1 MNTFNITKIKSAFLA
16 NSETAKILEVKL
28 EGISRRDNRD
38 EHRKASRELNS
49 LEDINY
55 NLSAAISLS
64 KKMEKVGREYLIVT
78 INNGPTIDFLESI

>member
-16 NSETAKILEVKL
+16 NSEAARILEVKL

-38 EHRKASRELNS
+38 EHRRVSRELNN

-55 NLSAAISLS
+55 NLSTAISQS
-64 KKMEKVGREYLIVT
+64 KNMEKAGREYSVVT
-78 INNGPTIDFLESI
+78 INNGPTIDFLEAI